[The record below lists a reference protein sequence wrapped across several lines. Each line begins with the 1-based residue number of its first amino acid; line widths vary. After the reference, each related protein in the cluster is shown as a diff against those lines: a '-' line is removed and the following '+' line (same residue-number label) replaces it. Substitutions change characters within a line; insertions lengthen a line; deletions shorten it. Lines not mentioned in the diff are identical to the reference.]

1 MTEELSIIDL
11 IKIIFKNK
19 IILLLTILLGFGVS
33 ILYCFVIHKDEY
45 QSTSKILL
53 KITKETDGLD
63 YDYNNSFIM
72 ISTVSQLPKQSI
84 ILSKVSDRYDIPIE
98 ALMEMININ
107 NPESSLVIEISC
119 ICNDKYLSKNLAND
133 IVDTLIEECI
143 NNEELAIIGN
153 SIIKTSIA
161 QNGIKVKSNK
171 LFISMVI
178 VIIFII
184 IGFVIIFIKYSLSI
198 NKKEE

>member
-19 IILLLTILLGFGVS
+19 LILLLTILLGISIS

-53 KITKETDGLD
+53 KITKENESLD
-63 YDYNNSFIM
+63 YDYSNSFVM

-98 ALMEMININ
+98 KLMEMINVN

-119 ICNDKYLSKNLAND
+119 ISKDKYLSRNLAND

-143 NNEELAIIGN
+143 NNEELSIIGN

-161 QNGIKVKSNK
+161 QNGIKLKNNK
-171 LFISMVI
+171 LFISMAIVI
-178 VIIFII
+178 VFTV

-198 NKKEE
+198 RKKEE

>member
-1 MTEELSIIDL
+1 MTEDLSFIDL

-19 IILLLTILLGFGVS
+19 LILLLTILLGIGIA

-53 KITKETDGLD
+53 KITNENDKLD

-98 ALMEMININ
+98 KLMEMINVN
-107 NPESSLVIEISC
+107 NPDASLVIEISC
-119 ICNDKYLSKNLAND
+119 ISEDKNLSKNLAND

-143 NNEELAIIGN
+143 NNDELTIIGN

-161 QNGIKVKSNK
+161 QNGIKIKSNK
-171 LFISMVI
+171 LFISAAIVI
-178 VIIFII
+178 VFMV

-198 NKKEE
+198 RKKEE